1 MTMRTT
7 ALVLSLLVPT
17 QGCTTL
23 LLGKDATVDG
33 SVIATHSNDGEAVT
47 DPRLVRIPAADWPA
61 GSTRPVW
68 PSPEDYPRYV
78 GAARGA
84 PPYFAAAGENETAPV
99 GAIAQV
105 NHTYAY
111 FEETYGAL
119 SEVQLGIGESTCS
132 GAFAAVGVEEGGAAL
147 FSIDEL
153 SKIAME
159 RAATAREAVQLMGDL
174 AVAHGFHG
182 QSASFEGGSESLM
195 VVDPREGFVF
205 HVLADAS
212 GASAIWVAQRVP
224 DGHMAVV
231 ANHFTIREVDLDDD
245 ANFLGRADMWELAAA
260 AGLWDASRPKDF
272 TRTFSD
278 GEYAHK
284 YYSGRRMWGA
294 FRLAAPAYT
303 AAHLPPEYGSLKD
316 DAPYP
321 FAVAVERKLAV
332 ADVFAIHRDWY
343 NGTDYDLSA
352 GMQGGFGGSPDR
364 YGGCAGAG
372 CDGVAG
378 NWERS
383 ISLYRTSDTVVV
395 QARGWLPDAVG
406 GTLWFA
412 PHAAHGSLFVPF
424 SAGAAR
430 APTEY
435 SRGWAGERVG
445 AARARAGAYWAC
457 RAATNAMQLHFSAA
471 LPLVRAA
478 QADWEARGLA
488 LQARLAAASPPP
500 DANALA
506 EAHGA
511 FARAAM
517 RAWWELSDEILFAVA
532 DGDANRWEGGKFV
545 SEPIGYPDWWLAD
558 PEVGYTSG
566 PPPP

>member
-132 GAFAAVGVEEGGAAL
+132 GVFDARGVEAGGAAL

-159 RAATAREAVQLMGDL
+159 RAASSREAVQLMGDL

-245 ANFLGRADMWELAAA
+245 ANFLGRADMWELAEA

-500 DANALA
+500 DADALA